1 LSIKLQIRLLA
12 IGAFMIYSID
22 FETRSKANLPDVGL
36 DIYANDPTTE
46 VLCIAF
52 GNTLETVNVLPPQN
66 PSTNQLWPLMQHV
79 SKGGKIAPRKLNAPT
94 LLGVKPNPGYAGP

>member
-1 LSIKLQIRLLA
+1 
-12 IGAFMIYSID
+12 MIYSID

-52 GNTLETVNVLPPQN
+52 GTNPTDVDALSPKNWVTQATVSVCLSTAGQN
-66 PSTNQLWPLMQHV
+66 
-79 SKGGKIAPRKLNAPT
+79 
-94 LLGVKPNPGYAGP
+94 

>member
-1 LSIKLQIRLLA
+1 
-12 IGAFMIYSID
+12 MIYSID

-52 GNTLETVNVLPPQN
+52 GTAPENVQVFKPDRGFGLLRLLD
-66 PSTNQLWPLMQHV
+66 T
-79 SKGGKIAPRKLNAPT
+79 KIR
-94 LLGVKPNPGYAGP
+94 